1 MDTRLV
7 AEGTGN
13 DGVIALSADTISNIQ
28 KNRKLYDGYESLFG
42 SRFFFLFMYRVS
54 ARPCTNSTLFSTS
67 DGMIKSFDLFGI

>member
-42 SRFFFLFMYRVS
+42 SRFFFLFMCRVS
-54 ARPCTNSTLFSTS
+54 VSTCTNCTLFSTS
-67 DGMIKSFDLFGI
+67 DGMMKSFDLLGI

>member
-28 KNRKLYDGYESLFG
+28 INRKLYDGYESLFG
-42 SRFFFLFMYRVS
+42 SRFFLLFICGVS
-54 ARPCTNSTLFSTS
+54 ASTCTNNALFSTS
-67 DGMIKSFDLFGI
+67 DGMIESFYLYGT